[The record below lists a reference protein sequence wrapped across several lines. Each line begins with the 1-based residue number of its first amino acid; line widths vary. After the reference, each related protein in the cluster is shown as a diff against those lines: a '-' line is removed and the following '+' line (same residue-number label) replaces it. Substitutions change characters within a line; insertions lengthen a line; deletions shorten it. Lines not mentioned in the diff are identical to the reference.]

1 MAESRPSLF
10 VRLEFGVI
18 MKSKDSRKCTE
29 ARSLCADLH
38 ADDGLPNSRRKET
51 RDDCSNDRKTMQLCA
66 QVRRSLHGIIPLP
79 GSSFFE
85 GLVVE
90 AVKPDPNATRLRVV
104 ISVPI
109 SCAHSIPL
117 LNQRL
122 TDMVG
127 FMRSEVASQI
137 NRKRVPMLT
146 FEFIPRED
154 TI

>member
-1 MAESRPSLF
+1 
-10 VRLEFGVI
+10 

-29 ARSLCADLH
+29 AKSLCADLH
-38 ADDGLPNSRRKET
+38 PDDGQPISRGNES
-51 RDDCSNDRKTMQLCA
+51 RDDHSDDRKTMQLCA
-66 QVRRSLHGIIPLP
+66 QVRRALHGIIPLP

-90 AVKPDPNATRLRVV
+90 AVKPDPNASRLCVV
-104 ISVPI
+104 ISIPI
-109 SCAHSIPL
+109 SCAHSIPA

-154 TI
+154 VI

>member
-1 MAESRPSLF
+1 
-10 VRLEFGVI
+10 
-18 MKSKDSRKCTE
+18 MKPEDPRRRAE

-38 ADDGLPNSRRKET
+38 ADDGQPNSRRKET
-51 RDDCSNDRKTMQLCA
+51 CDDRNDDRKTMQLCA
-66 QVRRSLHGIIPLP
+66 QVRRALHGIIPLP

-85 GLVVE
+85 GLIVE
-90 AVKPDPNATRLRVV
+90 AVEPDPNATRLRIV

-109 SCAHSIPL
+109 SCAHSIPS

-127 FMRSEVASQI
+127 FMRSEVATQI

-154 TI
+154 VI